1 MQWILTFN
9 RSKAGTSKPQR
20 TPTLQNQDFLV
31 KVNIPSFSLITS
43 SNNEK
48 AMMCKFFKSQNLKNI
63 WLITRVKNRCIIR
76 TAMINIRLH
85 LKSRPL
91 GFRTN
96 STNMFC
102 QTLSNKTPVR
112 AMIKR
117 NSSINHQSTLQ
128 TRSLQSMLIITRKWV
143 AAEEGWVTSGPRLV
157 EARIWGLHH
166 HRWDHVE
173 NSWNWQKSK
182 NRCKT

>member
-9 RSKAGTSKPQR
+9 RSKAGTSQPQQ

-31 KVNIPSFSLITS
+31 KVNIPSFSLIIS
-43 SNNEK
+43 SNDDK
-48 AMMCKFFKSQNLKNI
+48 AMMRKFFKSQNLKNI

-76 TAMINIRLH
+76 TAMINISLH

-102 QTLSNKTPVR
+102 QTLSNKTKVK
-112 AMIKR
+112 AKIKR
-117 NSSINHQSTLQ
+117 NSSTNHRSTLQ
-128 TRSLQSMLIITRKWV
+128 TRSLQSMLIITLRWV
-143 AAEEGWVTSGPRLV
+143 AAEEGWATLGPRLV
-157 EARIWGLHH
+157 GARIWGLHH
-166 HRWDHVE
+166 HLWDLVE
-173 NSWNWQKSK
+173 NSWNWPKSK
-182 NRCKT
+182 HRCKT